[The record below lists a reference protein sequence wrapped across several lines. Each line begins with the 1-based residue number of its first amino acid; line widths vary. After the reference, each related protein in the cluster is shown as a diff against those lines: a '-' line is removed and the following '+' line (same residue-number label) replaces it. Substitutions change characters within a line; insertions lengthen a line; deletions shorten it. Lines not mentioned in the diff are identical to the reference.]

1 MFSPAEQPP
10 PAADFSA
17 FSATRLTRS
26 RRFLQPAGKNARLG
40 NARPVNRETRMTRIA
55 DRQNNKVVAFLLDGK
70 TRQRAV
76 QSALLLCFVFF
87 SSAWGQSIELKQ
99 AQAEFDNG
107 NYAKAIE
114 LAEVGIE
121 KAGKIKNNSL
131 TSEGFDISAS
141 SQISLGKYAEA
152 ENTLNT
158 ALQNLPAK
166 EPAASV
172 QKAIVHIR
180 FAWLRR
186 QQRKFSDAL
195 EHSKKAVAAAPNNR
209 RIEAEH
215 YFNVGRILF
224 TSGYDISAVV
234 WLEKTEKL
242 LEAETDYPTRLDVYR
257 FLALALSS
265 KLNYQTAL
273 KYAEKWVASAEKT
286 RFKFK
291 HRQALFELST
301 ILSASGQK
309 QKAFLAMEKGLKL
322 SEAQNNPY
330 QACLF
335 LTSLLLNTLIDGD
348 VARAAEYL
356 NKLEK
361 INDGKKF
368 DFDIKLGKAVISAFQ
383 GQHELSENLFAEL
396 SKMEKSSAYAEPYW
410 KTTIAEKNQDWEQL
424 LKHSQRLLELATK
437 ENYRED
443 LPGIYLNFAKAYFR
457 LNQHQ
462 KAAEFLEKSLAY
474 IEEARKSENYNL
486 SLGLLETY
494 HNGYRLLAQIKSE
507 KSQESLELT
516 DFLKARLL
524 KDRIDNSAAGAQSGV
539 SPAVRKT
546 LEELSLKYIDDQSLA
561 AEIERHEK
569 LVTKTAPELNL
580 SKPDLMELDKI
591 SGFDNA
597 AVVSYFFT
605 LDKKLAAFVWEKS
618 QPLRT
623 VYLPVS
629 EDEIDALTK
638 TTERK
643 IKNFIFFKRD
653 GREIYDKLLKPL
665 NVAAKHLIIIPDKSL
680 WKIPF
685 QALSADG
692 EKYLI
697 EDKLISYAPSVAVLL
712 EQVKKSKPIRR
723 TMQVFANPSYNN
735 RFLQYVNSEA
745 ASVAEIYNTKP
756 QLNASVGDFER
767 NADKADIFHFSMH
780 AEVDSELPLESFL
793 GFRKNGADDD
803 GRLTVEE
810 LLKIKLKKGSLVFL
824 ASCDTNN
831 VLSNEGLVSLA
842 WAMMGSGATTV
853 VSAQWEANDK
863 STEIFTKAFY
873 KSQKQGSSSA
883 EAVQKAS
890 LELIKDKS
898 NNMHE
903 PFYWAHFTLYGDY
916 R

>member
-1 MFSPAEQPP
+1 MILF
-10 PAADFSA
+10 
-17 FSATRLTRS
+17 
-26 RRFLQPAGKNARLG
+26 
-40 NARPVNRETRMTRIA
+40 A
-55 DRQNNKVVAFLLDGK
+55 DRQNNKVFSSLLGGK
-70 TRQRAV
+70 TRRRAV
-76 QSALLLCFVFF
+76 QSALLLCFAFF
-87 SSAWGQSIELKQ
+87 SSAWGQRVELKR
-99 AQAEFDNG
+99 AQAEYDNG
-107 NYAKAIE
+107 NYAKAIG

-121 KAGKIKNNSL
+121 KSGKGKNNSL
-131 TSEGFDISAS
+131 TSESFDITVS

-152 ENTLNT
+152 ENTLNA
-158 ALQNLPAK
+158 ALQNLPAN
-166 EPAASV
+166 EPSASL
-172 QKAIVHIR
+172 QKSTIHIR

-186 QQRKFSDAL
+186 QQRKFAEAL
-195 EHSKKAVAAAPNNR
+195 EHSKKAVAAVPTNR

-224 TSGYDISAVV
+224 TSGYDISALL
-234 WLEKTEKL
+234 WLEKAEKL

-257 FLALALSS
+257 FLTLAWSS

-330 QACLF
+330 QTCLF

-348 VARAAEYL
+348 VTHATEYL

-361 INDGKKF
+361 INADKKF

-383 GQHELSENLFAEL
+383 RQHELSENLFAEL
-396 SKMEKSSAYAEPYW
+396 GKMEKSSAFAEPYW
-410 KTTIAEKNQDWEQL
+410 KITIAEKSQDWQQIV
-424 LKHSQRLLELATK
+424 KQNQKLLELATK

-443 LPGIYLNFAKAYFR
+443 LPGIYLNFAKAYYH
-457 LNQHQ
+457 LDQPQ
-462 KAAEFLEKSLAY
+462 KTAEYLEKSLSL
-474 IEEARKSENYNL
+474 IEEARKSDNHNL

-494 HNGYRLLAQIKSE
+494 HNGYRLLAQIRSE
-507 KSQESLELT
+507 KSQESFELS

-524 KDRIDNSAAGAQSGV
+524 KDRIDWAAAKTAKAV
-539 SPAVRKT
+539 IPPALRQR
-546 LEELSLKYIDDQSLA
+546 LEELSIKFIDDQRLA
-561 AEIERHEK
+561 IEIEKNEK
-569 LVTKTAPELNL
+569 LVTNTVSELNL
-580 SKPDLMELDKI
+580 NKPNLSELDKI
-591 SGFDNA
+591 AELNGA
-597 AVVSYFFT
+597 AIISYFFT
-605 LDKKLAAFVWEKS
+605 LDKKLLAYVWEKGK
-618 QPLRT
+618 PLQT
-623 VYLPVS
+623 VQLPVS
-629 EDEIDALTK
+629 EDEIDSAAK
-638 TTERK
+638 TTQQK
-643 IKNFIFFKRD
+643 IKNLIFFKRD
-653 GREIYDKLLKPL
+653 GRQLFDKLIKPL
-665 NVAAKHLIIIPDKSL
+665 NLSAKHLIIVPDKSL

-697 EDKLISYAPSVAVLL
+697 EDKLVSYAPSVSILL
-712 EQVKKSKPIRR
+712 EQIKSPKPSRQ
-723 TMQVFANPSYNN
+723 TLQAFANPSYNN
-735 RFLQYVNSEA
+735 QFLQYAAAEA
-745 ASVAEIYNTKP
+745 ARVATIYNSKPMQNATVAEF
-756 QLNASVGDFER
+756 QSGSER
-767 NADKADIFHFSMH
+767 ADILHFSMH
-780 AEVDSELPLESFL
+780 AQIDSEQPLESFL
-793 GFRKNGADDD
+793 GFRKNGASDD

-831 VLSNEGLVSLA
+831 VLNGEGLVSLA

-863 STEIFTKAFY
+863 STQIFTKAFY
-873 KSQKQGSSSA
+873 TYYKQGSSSA

-890 LELIKDKS
+890 LDLIKNKS
-898 NNMHE
+898 NDMHE
-903 PFYWAHFTLYGDY
+903 PYYWAYFTLNGDY